1 MTIETSHGA
10 IKLPAFFPVTT
21 FGDKYPL
28 DKLVQPYLKR
38 TNPCLMV
45 SHYYAQKMKKRPDMP
60 IFIDSGGFAGLFEGS
75 VFKDYGDHAS
85 IVTKGGD
92 EIHPL
97 EVLRFQEKNADLGAT
112 LDFIIP
118 PKTDLKEAQC
128 RLDLTLKNA
137 QYALNNLSSAT
148 SHSSLITHHST
159 LFLYASLQCWDP
171 DSARHAAKEY
181 VRMGFKGIAIGG
193 MVPRIRDAEYVKSI
207 VSTVRKAAPKSAI
220 HVFGIGSPKL
230 IPPLLDCGADSFD
243 SSGYVR
249 AAVGVREKT
258 EELAGLHTNLYS
270 ALNNLSKINNCFGSS
285 FTMPSTR
292 MFERHQSET

>member
-1 MTIETSHGA
+1 MTIETSHGS

-45 SHYYAQKMKKRPDMP
+45 SHYYAQKMKKRPNMP

-85 IVTKGGD
+85 IVTKDGD

-118 PKTDLKEAQC
+118 PKTDPKEAQH

-137 QYALNNLSSAT
+137 QYAINQLATHNPQPTTLNPQPFSST
-148 SHSSLITHHST
+148 P
-159 LFLYASLQCWDP
+159 LFSAGTPIQLVTRQKNMSAWDSRASP
-171 DSARHAAKEY
+171 SAAWSR
-181 VRMGFKGIAIGG
+181 
-193 MVPRIRDAEYVKSI
+193 
-207 VSTVRKAAPKSAI
+207 VSAMRNT
-220 HVFGIGSPKL
+220 
-230 IPPLLDCGADSFD
+230 
-243 SSGYVR
+243 
-249 AAVGVREKT
+249 
-258 EELAGLHTNLYS
+258 
-270 ALNNLSKINNCFGSS
+270 
-285 FTMPSTR
+285 
-292 MFERHQSET
+292 